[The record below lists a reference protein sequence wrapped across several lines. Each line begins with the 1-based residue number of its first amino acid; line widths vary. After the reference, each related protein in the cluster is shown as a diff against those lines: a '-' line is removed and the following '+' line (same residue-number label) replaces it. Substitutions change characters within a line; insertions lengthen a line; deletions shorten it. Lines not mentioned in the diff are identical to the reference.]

1 MRTETL
7 ESAVAGDVTAT
18 AEVLR
23 EAESLIRGYAH
34 SEEEQQAARVV
45 LWAALPDFQGDGWQE
60 FRAYARKVLESR

>member
-34 SEEEQQAARVV
+34 SEEEKQAARVR
-45 LWAALPDFQGDGWQE
+45 LWAALPSYDGGE
-60 FRAYARKVLESR
+60 FEAFAREVLERP

>member
-23 EAESLIRGYAH
+23 EAESLIRGYELVTR
-34 SEEEQQAARVV
+34 SC
-45 LWAALPDFQGDGWQE
+45 
-60 FRAYARKVLESR
+60 